1 MCVPVDCGSPSSPG
15 RTSHDGCGRR
25 NIIETVDQL
34 SKDRPGADREKPESL
49 GAFGRMRRAW
59 RRISPFFRAS
69 RSGIVLL
76 VVLAVLAGLIE
87 ASLLTLIAVIAA
99 ALAENHATP
108 TFTFGPFSADVPR
121 SAMFAIAIA
130 LALARAGLQLC
141 LAYLPARMSS
151 TTLSDL
157 RNQLFESFTSSAW
170 SVKSAERDG
179 AFQTLMTQNA
189 SYTAQAVINLGL
201 GLTGG
206 IMFLTMVVAAFVQ
219 SYVAA
224 AMLLVTAI
232 GLFIAL
238 RPLARTLRKYA
249 KQLSR
254 EAMTFTNHVQEVVQ
268 MAEETEVFGATTTY
282 RTRFSD
288 HIEEVRRPLLRTRVL
303 SAAAPGLYQSVALLL
318 LVLALIAI
326 SVANVVNLATIA
338 AVVLMLMRALTY
350 AQQIQ
355 AAVTSLDERVPFIN
369 QIVDALERYRDSPQ
383 QDGPDQLDDVRDV
396 ALTNVSFGYRPDVT
410 VLHDVGFELRTGEA
424 LGVVGPS
431 GAGKSSIVQLLLRLR
446 TPDTGAVRVNGKD
459 VRQISRTSWQQTVA
473 YVPQTSQVI
482 TGTVRENI
490 RFFREWLT
498 DEQIVEAARRAHIHD
513 DIVSMSDGYDTV
525 IGQRASAVSGGQ
537 RQRICLARALA
548 GEPKILILDEP
559 TSALDVRSEEL
570 VQQSLLS
577 IKRDM
582 AVVMIAHRLS
592 TLSVC
597 DRILVLVD
605 GRVSAIGSRTD
616 LLEQSEFFR
625 QVSEITQRGHSDDPT
640 PT

>member
-1 MCVPVDCGSPSSPG
+1 MSDHPTGTDRGKAGSP
-15 RTSHDGCGRR
+15 
-25 NIIETVDQL
+25 
-34 SKDRPGADREKPESL
+34 
-49 GAFGRMRRAW
+49 GAFGRMRKAW

-76 VVLAVLAGLIE
+76 VALAVLAGLVE

-99 ALAENHATP
+99 SLAEGHTTP
-108 TFTFGPFSADVPR
+108 TFAFGPFSADVSR
-121 SAMFAIAIA
+121 SVMFALAIT
-130 LALARAGLQLC
+130 LALARAGLQLW

-157 RNQLFESFTSSAW
+157 RNQLFESFTASTWA
-170 SVKSAERDG
+170 VKSAERDG

-189 SYTAQAVINLGL
+189 TYTAHAVINLAL

-232 GLFIAL
+232 GLFFAL
-238 RPLARTLRKYA
+238 RPLARTLRRYA

-254 EAMTFTNHVQEVVQ
+254 QAMTFTNYVQEVVQ

-282 RTRFSD
+282 RSRFSD
-288 HIEEVRRPLLRTRVL
+288 HIEEVRRPLLRTRFL

-318 LVLALIAI
+318 LVMALIAI
-326 SVANVVNLATIA
+326 SVANVSNLATIA

-369 QIVDALERYRDSPQ
+369 QIVDALERYRDAPQ
-383 QDGPDQLDDVRDV
+383 QNGPDHLAEVEDI
-396 ALTNVSFGYRPDVT
+396 ALTNVSFGYRPGVT
-410 VLHDVGFELRTGEA
+410 VLHDVAFELRTGEA

-459 VRQISRTSWQQTVA
+459 VRQISRSSWQQAVA

-482 TGTVRENI
+482 TGTVRDNI

-498 DEQIVEAARRAHIHD
+498 DEQIVEAAKRAHIHD
-513 DIVSMSDGYDTV
+513 DVMAMSSGYDTV

-570 VQQSLLS
+570 VQQSLQS

-592 TLSVC
+592 TLAVC

-605 GRVSAIGSRTD
+605 GRVSAIGSRSD
-616 LLEQSEFFR
+616 LLERSEFFR
-625 QVSEITQRGHSDDPT
+625 QVHEITQRGHSDDSPT
-640 PT
+640 T